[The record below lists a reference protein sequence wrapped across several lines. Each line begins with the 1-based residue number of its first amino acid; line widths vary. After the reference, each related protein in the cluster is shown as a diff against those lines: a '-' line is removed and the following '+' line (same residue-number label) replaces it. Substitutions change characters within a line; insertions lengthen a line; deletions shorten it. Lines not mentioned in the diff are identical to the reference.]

1 LQHEGPESIPS
12 GPRPLNN
19 PEKEDPLMAFAPL
32 FSRARIGSTELP
44 NRLALA
50 PMTRISADEDG
61 RANERMAAYYQGYA
75 RGGFGLLITEGIYP
89 DTAHSQGYLYQPGL
103 ATEEQKLSWVPVV
116 EAVHAEGAKIFA
128 QIMHAGSQAQGNR
141 FVDSTVAPSPLAPK
155 GEQLAFYRG
164 DGPYRVPEELSA
176 EQMEQV
182 RQGFAAAALKAKAA
196 GFDGVEIHGANGYL
210 LDQFLTDYLNRRTD
224 EYGGSPENR
233 VRFPAEVA
241 RAVREAVGPDFT
253 VGIRI
258 SQGKVSDYEHKWS
271 GGEDEARVI
280 FSALAETG
288 IDFVHTTE
296 HKAYAPA
303 FEGGQK
309 SLAQLAKEHTG
320 LPVIANGHLDDPA
333 MAESMLGDGGADV
346 VALGKAALANRDWP
360 QRVRAGRDLA
370 ELDGSLFAPVADV
383 KDWELELV

>member
-1 LQHEGPESIPS
+1 
-12 GPRPLNN
+12 
-19 PEKEDPLMAFAPL
+19 MAFAPL
-32 FSRARIGSTELP
+32 FSPVRIGSAELA

-50 PMTRISADEDG
+50 PMTRISAGEDG
-61 RANERMAAYYQGYA
+61 RATERMAAYYRAYA
-75 RGGFGLLITEGIYP
+75 RGGFGLLVTEGIYP

-103 ATEEQKLSWVPVV
+103 ATEEQTLSWVPVV
-116 EAVHAEGAKIFA
+116 QAVHVEGAKVFA

-141 FVDSTVAPSPLAPK
+141 FVDSTVAPSAVAPK
-155 GEQLAFYRG
+155 GEQLTFYRG
-164 DGPYRVPEELSA
+164 EGPYRVPEELSA
-176 EQMEQV
+176 QQMEQV
-182 RQGFAAAALKAKAA
+182 RQGFVAAALNAKEA

-210 LDQFLTDYLNRRTD
+210 LDQFLTDYLNQRTD
-224 EYGGSPENR
+224 EYGGSAANR
-233 VRFPAEVA
+233 VRFPSEVA

-288 IDFVHTTE
+288 IDFLHTTE
-296 HKAYAPA
+296 HRAYAPA
-303 FEGGQK
+303 FEGGEK
-309 SLAQLAKEHTG
+309 SLAQLAKEHSG
-320 LPVIANGHLDDPA
+320 LAVIANGHLDDPST
-333 MAESMLGDGGADV
+333 AESMLGDGGADV
-346 VALGKAALANRDWP
+346 LALGKAALANRDWP
-360 QRVRAGRDLA
+360 ERVRAGRDLA